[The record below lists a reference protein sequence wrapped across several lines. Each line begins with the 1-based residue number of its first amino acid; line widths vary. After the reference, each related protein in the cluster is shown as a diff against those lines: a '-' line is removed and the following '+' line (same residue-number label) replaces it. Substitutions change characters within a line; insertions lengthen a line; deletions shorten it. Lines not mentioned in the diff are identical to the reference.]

1 MQWRGKET
9 LIETVLNS
17 GLQGCWCGC
26 CCGHELVYREENR
39 TATQVDLKASCKV
52 SAGLKALGVA
62 RCPGP

>member
-26 CCGHELVYREENR
+26 CCGRELVYWEGNG
-39 TATQVDLKASCKV
+39 TATLKASCEV
-52 SAGLKALGVA
+52 SAGLQALGVA
-62 RCPGP
+62 RCRGP